1 MTQLALV
8 KNNTVAEAPAETV
21 VKYSTSEQ
29 ELIQQYQA
37 TLVLGRYFKFHNAGS
52 QFARLLSGETPN
64 EPLPMSFLVD
74 DFMDFCKDRG
84 RPVPHPL
91 PSASYLAYSLQTVT
105 GTIFQPKGESLI
117 RRRYSRH
124 RYVNTYKEFVPEH
137 SALPLS
143 PHFITFM
150 ECLFPDP
157 AEWHTF
163 LQYVAHTFQFPEIR
177 PSFHPMLLSETGTG
191 KGFLFDSILTPLLCG
206 QTRLLKKYSELTGR
220 FANVMSGTMLIQ
232 LDDCKTKREDVQTQ
246 LKSLMSEERVMIEE
260 KNMAAGMV
268 ATYTRIFLA
277 SNEEVPLDIDE
288 TDRRWWIPKRME
300 YSNGLTGDEG
310 RKERKDNVIQPL
322 ADWLKSDGAL
332 EAIYEFFM
340 TYSLEGF
347 DPKSAPMTATRKQ
360 QIAKSVSVEQSF
372 AVEFLSD
379 HETGVV
385 KSKELCKAFSEA
397 GMNKPANQTIGKLFE
412 FADYRQELLMPE
424 GRKSRYWMPA
434 AMTKGEAEA
443 IIEAQ
448 PAY

>member
-105 GTIFQPKGESLI
+105 GTIFLPKGPSLV
-117 RRRYSRH
+117 RPRYSRH
-124 RYVNTYKEFVPEH
+124 RYVNTFKQFVSEH
-137 SALPLS
+137 PVLPLS
-143 PHFITFM
+143 PHFIKFM

-157 AEWHTF
+157 LERRTF

-310 RKERKDNVIQPL
+310 RKERKNNVIQPL
-322 ADWLKSDGAL
+322 ADWLRSDGAL
-332 EAIYEFFM
+332 EALYEFFM
-340 TYSLEGF
+340 TYSLERF
-347 DPKSAPMTATRKQ
+347 DPKSAPMTATRQQ
-360 QIAKSVSVEQSF
+360 QIAKSITVEQSF
-372 AVEFLSD
+372 TVDFLSD
-379 HETGVV
+379 HAIKVV
-385 KSKELCKAFSEA
+385 KSEELSKAFSDA
-397 GMNKPANQTIGKLFE
+397 GMNKPSYQAIGKLFR
-412 FADYRQELLMPE
+412 FAGYRQELFTC
-424 GRKSRYWMPA
+424 GGSKSRWWLPVT
-434 AMTKGEAEA
+434 MTKIEALA

-448 PAY
+448 PAF